1 MRYDRRRMAWT
12 PITIKSASSR
22 CSTEEAFEQY
32 EAAYVQIPEE
42 NGAEKAAE
50 KVVALAAAAAHTVL
64 AFLQQHISPHSTI
77 VIWAMNTAAISC

>member
-1 MRYDRRRMAWT
+1 MEEKA
-12 PITIKSASSR
+12 IFSKSFLHVQGKIDTFYPHYYSL
-22 CSTEEAFEQY
+22 EQY
-32 EAAYVQIPEE
+32 KAAYAQIAEE

-50 KVVALAAAAAHTVL
+50 KVVAHAAAAHTVL